1 MSYLGNGFGL
11 YSVVSIIDENDIV
24 IMSTFLS
31 EKLKKIGRSCGGGDG
46 GVCPN
51 RDGCGRRGK
60 RRLDKG

>member
-24 IMSTFLS
+24 IMSTFLC

-46 GVCPN
+46 GGVCGSEPMVVV
-51 RDGCGRRGK
+51 GGE
-60 RRLDKG
+60 KGG